1 MKPGVSNISREVI
14 TAVVLAGGR
23 ASRMGGIDKGL
34 VPLRG
39 RPMIAHV
46 LAALHP
52 QAARVLINA
61 NRNRDR
67 YAALGYE
74 VVPDE
79 LDGFLGPLA
88 GVAAGLK
95 AATTPFVVTAPCDSP
110 LIGPDLVARLAAA
123 LAREQADLAVA
134 HDGERE
140 HPVFLLLRRER
151 LADLEAFLD
160 AGGRKIDLW
169 FARHRVAR
177 ADFSD
182 RPQAFVNINNAEEH
196 ARLEHRLAHGVA

>member
-34 VPLRG
+34 VPLHG